1 MKIDLYFSYRS
12 PYSYL
17 ILPRMLKLKEK
28 YDIEINFKVVY
39 PIAIRM
45 PEWFKGKNF
54 FTFFFFKMID
64 MRLQAKKLGIPFTS
78 KLKPDPIRQN
88 IMTGKISS
96 HQPYIFDICHLGQMA
111 QMKGVG
117 MEFAFEVSSLIF
129 GGVENWNTDENLS
142 AAAKKVGLDLNQLR
156 ESVNVHEEEIIEQIK
171 QNQVDQL
178 NAGHHGVPLTVIGDK
193 HFFGQDQFDKIM
205 KTLKEN
211 GLKER

>member
-45 PEWFKGKNF
+45 PEWFEGKNF

-142 AAAKKVGLDLNQLR
+142 EAAKKVGLDLIQLR
-156 ESVNVHEEEIIEQIK
+156 ESVNVHEEEIIGQIK

-205 KTLKEN
+205 ETLKEN
-211 GLKER
+211 GLKQR

>member
-45 PEWFKGKNF
+45 PEWFEGKNF

-111 QMKGVG
+111 QIKGVG

-142 AAAKKVGLDLNQLR
+142 GAAKKVGLDLNQLR
-156 ESVNVHEEEIIEQIK
+156 ESVSVHEEEIIGQIK

-205 KTLKEN
+205 ETLKEN

>member
-17 ILPRMLKLKEK
+17 ILPRMLRLKEK

-45 PEWFKGKNF
+45 PEWFEGKNF

-142 AAAKKVGLDLNQLR
+142 EAAKKVGLDLNQLR
-156 ESVNVHEEEIIEQIK
+156 ESVNVHEEEIIGQIK

-193 HFFGQDQFDKIM
+193 HFFGQDQFEKIM
-205 KTLKEN
+205 ETLKEN

>member
-45 PEWFKGKNF
+45 PEWFEGKNI
-54 FTFFFFKMID
+54 FTYFFFKIID
-64 MRLQAKKLGIPFTS
+64 MRRQAKKLGIPFTT

-142 AAAKKVGLDLNQLR
+142 EAAKKVGLDLNQLR
-156 ESVNVHEEEIIEQIK
+156 ESVKVHEEEIIGQIK

-178 NAGHHGVPLTVIGDK
+178 NAGHHGVPLTVIRDK

>member
-17 ILPRMLKLKEK
+17 ILPRMLKLKEE

-45 PEWFKGKNF
+45 PEWFEGKNI
-54 FTFFFFKMID
+54 FTYFFFKMID
-64 MRLQAKKLGIPFTS
+64 MRRQAKKLGVPFTT

-142 AAAKKVGLDLNQLR
+142 EAAKKVGLDLNQLK
-156 ESVNVHEEEIIEQIK
+156 ESVRVHEEEIIGQIK

-193 HFFGQDQFDKIM
+193 YFFGQDQFDKIM
-205 KTLKEN
+205 ETLKEN

>member
-17 ILPRMLKLKEK
+17 ILPRMLRLKEK

-45 PEWFKGKNF
+45 PEWFEGKNF
-54 FTFFFFKMID
+54 FTFFFFKMLD

-142 AAAKKVGLDLNQLR
+142 EAAKKVGLDLTQLR
-156 ESVNVHEEEIIEQIK
+156 ESVNVHEEEIIGQIK

-205 KTLKEN
+205 ETLKEN

>member
-45 PEWFKGKNF
+45 PEWFEGKNF

-111 QMKGVG
+111 QIKGVG

-142 AAAKKVGLDLNQLR
+142 EAAKKVGLDLNQLR
-156 ESVNVHEEEIIEQIK
+156 ESVNVHDEEIIGQIK

-178 NAGHHGVPLTVIGDK
+178 NAGHHGVPLTDIGDK

-205 KTLKEN
+205 ETLKEN

>member
-17 ILPRMLKLKEK
+17 ILPRMIKLKEK

-45 PEWFKGKNF
+45 PEWFEGKNF

-64 MRLQAKKLGIPFTS
+64 MRLQAKKLGIPFTT

-142 AAAKKVGLDLNQLR
+142 EAAKKVGLDLNQLR
-156 ESVNVHEEEIIEQIK
+156 ESVNVHEQEIIGQIK

-205 KTLKEN
+205 ETLKEN

>member
-45 PEWFKGKNF
+45 PEWFEGKNF

-142 AAAKKVGLDLNQLR
+142 EAAKKVGLDLNQLR
-156 ESVNVHEEEIIEQIK
+156 QSVNVHEEEIIGQIK

-205 KTLKEN
+205 ETLKEN

>member
-17 ILPRMLKLKEK
+17 ILPRMLRLKEK

-45 PEWFKGKNF
+45 PEWFEGKNF

-142 AAAKKVGLDLNQLR
+142 EAAKKVGLDLNQLR
-156 ESVNVHEEEIIEQIK
+156 ESVNVHEQEIIGQIK

>member
-45 PEWFKGKNF
+45 PEWFEGKNF

-142 AAAKKVGLDLNQLR
+142 EAAKKVGLDLNQLR
-156 ESVNVHEEEIIEQIK
+156 ESVNVHEEKIIGQIK

-205 KTLKEN
+205 ETLKEN

>member
-45 PEWFKGKNF
+45 PEWFEGKNF

-142 AAAKKVGLDLNQLR
+142 EAAKKVGLDLNQLR
-156 ESVNVHEEEIIEQIK
+156 ESVNVHEEEIIGQIK

-178 NAGHHGVPLTVIGDK
+178 NAGHHGVPLTAIGDK
-193 HFFGQDQFDKIM
+193 HLFGQDQFDKIM
-205 KTLKEN
+205 ETLKEN

>member
-45 PEWFKGKNF
+45 PEWFEGKNF

-142 AAAKKVGLDLNQLR
+142 QAAKKVGLDLNQLR
-156 ESVNVHEEEIIEQIK
+156 ESANVHEEEIIGHIK

-205 KTLKEN
+205 ETLKEN

>member
-45 PEWFKGKNF
+45 PEWFEGKNF

-64 MRLQAKKLGIPFTS
+64 MRLQAKKLGIPFTT

-142 AAAKKVGLDLNQLR
+142 EAAKKVGLDLNQLR
-156 ESVNVHEEEIIEQIK
+156 ESVNVHEKEIIGQIK

-193 HFFGQDQFDKIM
+193 HFFGQDQFNKIM

>member
-45 PEWFKGKNF
+45 PEWFEGKNF

-142 AAAKKVGLDLNQLR
+142 QAAKKVGLDLIQLR
-156 ESVNVHEEEIIEQIK
+156 ESVNVHEQEIIGQIK

-205 KTLKEN
+205 ETLKEN

>member
-45 PEWFKGKNF
+45 PEWFEGKNF

-129 GGVENWNTDENLS
+129 GGVKNWNTDENLS
-142 AAAKKVGLDLNQLR
+142 EAAKKVGLDLNQLR
-156 ESVNVHEEEIIEQIK
+156 ESVNVHEEEIIGHIK

>member
-17 ILPRMLKLKEK
+17 ILPRMLRLKEK

-45 PEWFKGKNF
+45 PEWFEGKNF

-117 MEFAFEVSSLIF
+117 MEFAFGVSSLIF

-142 AAAKKVGLDLNQLR
+142 EAAKKVGLDLNQLR
-156 ESVNVHEEEIIEQIK
+156 ESVNVHEQEIIGQIK

-193 HFFGQDQFDKIM
+193 YFFGQDQFDKIM
-205 KTLKEN
+205 ETLKEN

>member
-28 YDIEINFKVVY
+28 YDIEINFKIVY

-45 PEWFKGKNF
+45 PEWFEGKNF

-64 MRLQAKKLGIPFTS
+64 MRLKAKKLGIPFTS
-78 KLKPDPIRQN
+78 RLKPDPIRQN

-142 AAAKKVGLDLNQLR
+142 EAAKKVGLDLNQLR

-205 KTLKEN
+205 ETLKEN

>member
-45 PEWFKGKNF
+45 PEWFEGKNF

-142 AAAKKVGLDLNQLR
+142 QAAKKVGLDLIQLR
-156 ESVNVHEEEIIEQIK
+156 ESVNVHEEEIIGQIK

-193 HFFGQDQFDKIM
+193 HFFGQDQFNKIM

>member
-17 ILPRMLKLKEK
+17 ILPRMLRLKEK

-45 PEWFKGKNF
+45 PEWFEGKNF

-142 AAAKKVGLDLNQLR
+142 EAAKKVGLDLNQLR
-156 ESVNVHEEEIIEQIK
+156 ESVNVHEEEIIGQIK

-178 NAGHHGVPLTVIGDK
+178 NAGHHGVPPTVLSLI
-193 HFFGQDQFDKIM
+193 HI
-205 KTLKEN
+205 
-211 GLKER
+211 

>member
-17 ILPRMLKLKEK
+17 ILPRMLKLKEE

-45 PEWFKGKNF
+45 PEWFEGKNI
-54 FTFFFFKMID
+54 FTYFFFKMID
-64 MRLQAKKLGIPFTS
+64 MRRQAKKLGVPFTT

-129 GGVENWNTDENLS
+129 GGVEHWNTDENLS
-142 AAAKKVGLDLNQLR
+142 EAAKKVGLDLNQLK
-156 ESVNVHEEEIIEQIK
+156 ESVRVHEEEIIGQIK

-193 HFFGQDQFDKIM
+193 YFFGQDQFDKIM
-205 KTLKEN
+205 ETLLEL
-211 GLKER
+211 GLKKT

>member
-28 YDIEINFKVVY
+28 YDIEINFKIVY

-45 PEWFKGKNF
+45 PEWFEGKNF

-142 AAAKKVGLDLNQLR
+142 EAAKKVGLDLNQLR
-156 ESVNVHEEEIIEQIK
+156 ESVNVHEEEIIGQIK

-205 KTLKEN
+205 ETLKEN

>member
-28 YDIEINFKVVY
+28 YDIDINFKIVY

-45 PEWFKGKNF
+45 PEWFEGKNI
-54 FTFFFFKMID
+54 FTYFFFKMID
-64 MRLQAKKLGIPFTS
+64 MRLQAKKLGIPFTT
-78 KLKPDPIRQN
+78 KLRPDPIRQN

-111 QMKGVG
+111 QIKGVG
-117 MEFAFEVSSLIF
+117 IEFAFEVSSLIF
-129 GGVENWNTDENLS
+129 GGIENWNSDENLS
-142 AAAKKVGLDLNQLR
+142 SAAKKVGLDLNQLR
-156 ESVNVHEEEIIEQIK
+156 ESVDVHEEKIIGQIK

-193 HFFGQDQFDKIM
+193 YFFGQDQFEKIM
-205 KTLKEN
+205 ETLKEN

>member
-39 PIAIRM
+39 PLAIRM
-45 PEWFKGKNF
+45 PEWFEGKNF

-64 MRLQAKKLGIPFTS
+64 MRLQAKKLGIPFTT

-142 AAAKKVGLDLNQLR
+142 EAAKKVGLDLNQLR
-156 ESVNVHEEEIIEQIK
+156 ESVNVHKQEIIGQIK

>member
-28 YDIEINFKVVY
+28 YDIEINFKIVY

-45 PEWFKGKNF
+45 PEWFDGKNF

-142 AAAKKVGLDLNQLR
+142 EAAKKVGLDLTQLR

-178 NAGHHGVPLTVIGDK
+178 NAGHHGVPLTVVGDK

-205 KTLKEN
+205 ETLKEN

>member
-1 MKIDLYFSYRS
+1 MKLDLYFSYRS

-17 ILPRMLKLKEK
+17 ILTRMLKLKEE

-45 PEWFKGKNF
+45 PEWFEGKNI
-54 FTFFFFKMID
+54 FTYFFFKMID
-64 MRLQAKKLGIPFTS
+64 MRRQAKKLGVPFTT

-142 AAAKKVGLDLNQLR
+142 EAAKKVGLDLNQLK
-156 ESVNVHEEEIIEQIK
+156 ESVRVHEEEIIGQIK

-193 HFFGQDQFDKIM
+193 YFFGQDQFDKIM
-205 KTLKEN
+205 ETLLEL
-211 GLKER
+211 GLKKT

>member
-17 ILPRMLKLKEK
+17 ILPRMLRLKEK

-45 PEWFKGKNF
+45 PEWFEGKNF

-142 AAAKKVGLDLNQLR
+142 EAAKKVGLDLNQLR
-156 ESVNVHEEEIIEQIK
+156 ESVNVHEEEIIGQIK

>member
-17 ILPRMLKLKEK
+17 ILPRMLRLKEK

-45 PEWFKGKNF
+45 PEWFEGKNF

-111 QMKGVG
+111 QIKGVG

-142 AAAKKVGLDLNQLR
+142 EAAKKVGLDLTQLR
-156 ESVNVHEEEIIEQIK
+156 ESVNVHEEEIIGQIK

-205 KTLKEN
+205 ETLKEN

>member
-17 ILPRMLKLKEK
+17 ILPRMIKLKEK

-45 PEWFKGKNF
+45 PEWFEGKNF

-156 ESVNVHEEEIIEQIK
+156 ESVNVHEEEIIGQIK

-205 KTLKEN
+205 ETLKEN

>member
-45 PEWFKGKNF
+45 PEWFEGKNF

-142 AAAKKVGLDLNQLR
+142 EAAKKVGLDLNQLR
-156 ESVNVHEEEIIEQIK
+156 ESTNVHKEEIIGQIK

-193 HFFGQDQFDKIM
+193 HFFGQDQFNKIM

>member
-45 PEWFKGKNF
+45 PEWFEGKNF

-111 QMKGVG
+111 QIKGVG

-142 AAAKKVGLDLNQLR
+142 EAAKKVGLDLNQLR
-156 ESVNVHEEEIIEQIK
+156 ESVNVHEEEIIGQIK

-193 HFFGQDQFDKIM
+193 HFFGRINLIK
-205 KTLKEN
+205 
-211 GLKER
+211 

>member
-28 YDIEINFKVVY
+28 YDVEINFKVVY

-45 PEWFKGKNF
+45 PEWFEGKNF

-142 AAAKKVGLDLNQLR
+142 EAAKKAGLDLTQLR
-156 ESVNVHEEEIIEQIK
+156 ESVNVHEEEIIGQIK

-205 KTLKEN
+205 ETLKEK

>member
-45 PEWFKGKNF
+45 PEWFEGKNF

-111 QMKGVG
+111 QIKGVG

-142 AAAKKVGLDLNQLR
+142 EAAKKVGLDLNQLR
-156 ESVNVHEEEIIEQIK
+156 ESTNVHKEEIIGQIK

-205 KTLKEN
+205 ETLKEK

>member
-1 MKIDLYFSYRS
+1 
-12 PYSYL
+12 
-17 ILPRMLKLKEK
+17 MLELKEK
-28 YDIEINFKVVY
+28 YDVDINFKIVY

-64 MRLQAKKLGIPFTS
+64 MRRQAKKLGIPFST

-88 IMTGKISS
+88 IITGKISS

-111 QMKGVG
+111 QIKGVG

-129 GGVENWNTDENLS
+129 GGVENWNSDDNLS
-142 AAAKKVGLDLNQLR
+142 KAAKNVGLDLNQLR
-156 ESVNVHEEEIIEQIK
+156 DSANVHKEEIIKQIK
-171 QNQVDQL
+171 NNQVDQL

-193 HFFGQDQFDKIM
+193 FFFGQDQFKKIM
-205 KTLKEN
+205 KTLEEN
-211 GLKER
+211 GLKKR

>member
-17 ILPRMLKLKEK
+17 ILPRMLKLKER

-45 PEWFKGKNF
+45 PEWFEGKNF
-54 FTFFFFKMID
+54 FTVFFFKMID

-142 AAAKKVGLDLNQLR
+142 EAANKVGLDLTQLS
-156 ESVNVHEEEIIEQIK
+156 ESVNVHEEEIIGQIK

-205 KTLKEN
+205 ETLKEN